1 MSKFT
6 STTSTFGLPSHAVQI
21 HRGSP
26 RRERAPLIRA
36 HSRKVGGG
44 RGAAA
49 WEMEEGR
56 GRHHGRTGGAPPRG
70 SPRRE
75 RRRGLGRAAAGLGG
89 AGSPPPGRWRR
100 GGSAAAGEMKERRCA
115 VAGEGRGWRRDRG
128 ATDGGGEGVVL
139 PLLVA
144 GEEEGAA

>member
-6 STTSTFGLPSHAVQI
+6 STTSKSIALATGESEE
-21 HRGSP
+21 G
-26 RRERAPLIRA
+26 E
-36 HSRKVGGG
+36 
-44 RGAAA
+44 GAADSSA
-49 WEMEEGR
+49 RPQGWGRQGRRRLGNIGEGR

-75 RRRGLGRAAAGLGG
+75 RRRGLGCAAAGLGCAG
-89 AGSPPPGRWRR
+89 APPLGRWRR
-100 GGSAAAGEMKERRCA
+100 GGSAAAGEMEERRCA
-115 VAGEGRGWRRDRG
+115 VAGEGRVWRRDRS
-128 ATDGGGEGVVL
+128 AADGGGEGVVL